1 MIVQKKHLRACIAL
15 SSMAA
20 SSLLFG
26 NKYAFADEV
35 NTNTMETQSTATGA
49 AAVPVVA
56 DKLNDVSAEE
66 PAPSAVDEPIASA
79 GMPADGADTA
89 TEEGVKQTVLDPLL
103 PQATE
108 ISGSTL
114 ANVYLVFYE
123 EDIILA
129 ETAVDETG
137 LFKLPVTGIVA
148 DMKLKAVVYSDKDK
162 TTVLEESEW
171 IVTATAEPAAD
182 DAIPD
187 TTTDVTPAAPGASDA
202 AEKVILDPSAEE
214 TVNAGTEL
222 QAGNTVTE
230 TPLLSVEAAAVQE
243 AKGSWYYYVQSGDSL
258 QSIATHYATDVASLV
273 RWNSLLDANKI
284 FVGQLLSVNGTNAY
298 AEIDKETRTF
308 ADNAAFVNYLG
319 QYATD
324 IGLDYNLYASVM
336 VAQGSLESAYGTSKL
351 GTVGNNL
358 FGIKGSYEGNSIVM
372 RTWEEESDGSIIWID
387 AFFRLYPSYYE
398 AMVDYAE
405 KLRTGVSWDPN
416 YYKGAWIENT
426 TSYKDATL
434 YLTGRYATDSS
445 YYLKLN
451 SIISAYGLTKFDGPK
466 TVAADYSAIV
476 SGNGYSIDSLPW
488 GTTGSEYVTSSSVYY
503 GMEVH
508 VSRQTADCQYSYI
521 SIDGKEL
528 GWIDSDALKKFA
540 TVSMNYSLPIMNV
553 GYSIDSLP
561 WGEPGFVQL
570 GDSATYY
577 GKVATV
583 VRETANGAYAEIA
596 IDGVL
601 KGWIDKKAFNA
612 DFESYTATIQ
622 KGNYSI
628 DSLPWGTSGFRTLGW
643 SSAYMGKTVSI
654 IGQSADQAYLCIAYN
669 GTALG
674 WVDHKAF
681 ESFDSVNAYYY
692 AIVSGTNY
700 SIDSQPWGEVGYAY
714 LELSANYYGKEVLV
728 TRKTANGQYAYIS
741 INGKGL
747 GWIDN
752 RGLQTFTTKAVS
764 YSLPIMAGNYSIDS
778 LPWGEPGFV
787 KVADA
792 SAYIGKI
799 ATVLRET
806 ANGAYAEIAI
816 AGQRLGW
823 IDKRVFNSLKQ
834 VDYYAGISRQGYS
847 IDSLPWGTAGFK
859 QVGSSNEQLGNCVKV
874 IAETSDGLY
883 KLVQKDGQTLGWIDK
898 RALTSFGTVAANYA
912 ATIQSSG
919 YSIDSLPW
927 GTTGFTLVSMTS
939 YYLNKPVQV
948 IRETANGAYA
958 LIAVD
963 GKTIGW
969 VDKRSFNK

>member
-35 NTNTMETQSTATGA
+35 NTNTVEPQSTATGA
-49 AAVPVVA
+49 AAAAVATDTPSAADEPV
-56 DKLNDVSAEE
+56 VSAEM
-66 PAPSAVDEPIASA
+66 PVAGAV
-79 GMPADGADTA
+79 TA
-89 TEEGVKQTVLDPLL
+89 TEKDGVKQTVLDPLL
-103 PQATE
+103 PEATE

-114 ANVYLVFYE
+114 PNGYLVFYK
-123 EDIILA
+123 EDTILA

-148 DMKLKAVVYSDKDK
+148 GMKIKAVVYGNQDK
-162 TTVLEESEW
+162 TTVLEETEW
-171 IVTATAEPAAD
+171 TVPATDKPAAD
-182 DAIPD
+182 VAMPD
-187 TTTDVTPAAPGASDA
+187 PITDPTLAAPEASGA
-202 AEKVILDPSAEE
+202 AETVILDPLADE
-214 TVNAGTEL
+214 TLNASTEL
-222 QAGNTVTE
+222 PAGNIATE
-230 TPLLSVEAAAVQE
+230 TPSMSVSAAAVSVETAAVQE

-273 RWNSLLDANKI
+273 RWNSLVDANKI
-284 FVGQLLSVNGTNAY
+284 VVGQLLSVNGTNAY

-324 IGLDYNLYASVM
+324 IGVDYNLYASVM
-336 VAQGSLESAYGTSKL
+336 VAQASLESAYGTSKL

-372 RTWEEESDGSIIWID
+372 RTWEEQSDGSIIWID
-387 AFFRLYPSYYE
+387 AFFRLYPSYQE
-398 AMVDYAE
+398 SMVDYAE

-416 YYKGAWIENT
+416 YYKGTWIENT

-451 SIISAYGLTKFDGPK
+451 SIISAYSLTKFDGPK

-476 SGNGYSIDSLPW
+476 AGNGYSIDSLPW
-488 GTTGSEYVTSSSVYY
+488 GTTGYEYVASSSAYY

-508 VSRQTADCQYSYI
+508 VSRQTADSQYSYI
-521 SIDGKEL
+521 SIDGKDL
-528 GWIDSDALKKFA
+528 GWIDSAALKRFA
-540 TVSMNYSLPIMNV
+540 TVSTNYSLPIMNG

-561 WGEPGFVQL
+561 WGEPGCVKL

-612 DFESYTATIQ
+612 AFESYTATIQ

-628 DSLPWGTSGFRTLGW
+628 DSLPWGTSGYRTLDW
-643 SSAYMGKTVSI
+643 SSAYVGKTVSV
-654 IGQSADQAYLCIAYN
+654 IGKSADEAYLCIAYN
-669 GTALG
+669 GAALG
-674 WVDHKAF
+674 WVDYKAF
-681 ESFDSVNAYYY
+681 ESFGSVNAYYY

-714 LELSANYYGKEVLV
+714 LDTSANYYGKEVLV

-764 YSLPIMAGNYSIDS
+764 YSLPIMAGNYSVDS

-792 SAYIGKI
+792 SVYFGKI

-806 ANGAYAEIAI
+806 ANGAYAEITI
-816 AGQRLGW
+816 DGQRLGW
-823 IDKRVFNSLKQ
+823 VDKRVFNNVKQ
-834 VDYYAGISRQGYS
+834 ADYYAGISRQSYS
-847 IDSLPWGTAGFK
+847 IDSLPWGTAGF
-859 QVGSSNEQLGNCVKV
+859 QTVGSSNEQLGNCVKI

-883 KLVQKDGQTLGWIDK
+883 KLVQKDGQTLGWIDN
-898 RALTSFGTVAANYA
+898 RALTAFGTVAANYA

-927 GTTGFTLVSMTS
+927 GTTGFTLVSLTS
-939 YYLNKPVQV
+939 SYLNKPVQV